1 MAEIRKALT
10 DTQAKYLGET
20 QATLTKTR
28 AALHDAERHA
38 QQVLSLIFDAVGV
51 ASEDIVRYDE
61 ETKELVVV
69 EHEAPVAE
77 QLVLVEG
84 VC

>member
-20 QATLTKTR
+20 QAALTKARVAQQDT
-28 AALHDAERHA
+28 ERHA
-38 QQVLSLIFDAVGV
+38 QQVLTLIFDAHGI
-51 ASEDIVRYDE
+51 ASDDIVRYDE

-69 EHEAPVAE
+69 ERETSVPE
-77 QLVLVEG
+77 QLPLG
-84 VC
+84 